1 MLKRAFDVLLSGTGL
16 VISAPLWV
24 AIATAIKLEDGGPV
38 LFPQD
43 RVGLGGLTF
52 RALKFRSMVPD
63 APTLPPRQADEDDPR
78 ITRVGRVLRATAMDE
93 LPQLINIFRGDM
105 SFVGPRPLMPGEI
118 ELRGAA
124 ELVRL
129 ETVPGYEAR
138 HSVRPGLTGLTQVY
152 APRHTL
158 RTRKFRL
165 DAIYVRNASFCLDVF
180 LVAVSVWITFRGRWE
195 VRTRKL

>member
-24 AIATAIKLEDGGPV
+24 AIATAIKVEDGGPV

-52 RALKFRSMVPD
+52 RALKFRSMITD
-63 APTLPPRQADEDDPR
+63 APTLPPRQADEDDRR